1 MMKRAL
7 IGALGGGLALALAL
21 ATWVGLVA
29 ARCPGKCPLCP

>member
-1 MMKRAL
+1 MKRAL
-7 IGALGGGLALALAL
+7 IAALSGGVALSVAL